1 MPTSQDFIP
10 IEEIRD
16 GVVILK
22 SGELRIVL
30 MVSTMNFDLKSDDEQ
45 AAVIYQYQNFLNSLD
60 FSIQIHVQSRK
71 FNIKPYLATLESKY
85 EEQTNELLRIQTR
98 EYIDFVRNLTTA
110 NNIMSK
116 MFFVVVPYDP
126 VSIGAKKGGLM
137 SKIRPATKKSDAQ
150 DLAKFEE
157 NRSQL
162 EQRRDVVVSGLGGL
176 GLKTE
181 QLDTESLVELYY
193 KIFNPGEENAP
204 KMPGKGEETY

>member
-60 FSIQIHVQSRK
+60 FSIQIHIQSRR
-71 FNIKPYLATLESKY
+71 FNIKPYLATLETKY

-98 EYIDFVRNLTTA
+98 EYIEFVRNLTTS

-126 VSIGAKKGGLM
+126 VSIGGKKGGFI
-137 SKIRPATKKSDAQ
+137 SKLRPEKKNAALD
-150 DLAKFEE
+150 DMNKFEE

-162 EQRRDVVVSGLGGL
+162 EQRRDVVASGLQGL

-204 KMPGKGEETY
+204 KIPTEAN